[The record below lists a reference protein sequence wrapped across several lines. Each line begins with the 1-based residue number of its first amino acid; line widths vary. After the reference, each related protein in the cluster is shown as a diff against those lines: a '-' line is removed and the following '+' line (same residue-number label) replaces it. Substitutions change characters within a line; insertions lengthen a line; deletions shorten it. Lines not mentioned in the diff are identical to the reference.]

1 MHTPHLRT
9 ATYYALTAA
18 LVSGVSVFINK
29 YAIAGTHDPVLFTA
43 LKNGIVALFLAG
55 IVLAT
60 HAHRELATLTRA
72 QWTRLCLVGLVGGSV
87 PFALFFTGLSLT
99 TAMNGA
105 FIHKTLFVWVALA
118 SVVFLRER
126 FSPLQWLGVGVLVAA
141 NTLLGGLSGLTGSM
155 GEALILG
162 ATLLWAGEHFVAK
175 RALRDLSAVTVAG
188 ARMLLGSVV
197 LFVFLATTG
206 RITYATDLV
215 PTHMGWTLLTA
226 AFLLAYNL
234 TWYAALKRAPAS
246 YVAALL
252 VPATLVTT
260 LLTAVYTTQTLTL
273 PGLLSGILT
282 VLGTTLLVWLAH
294 RAAGARSHTPQPL
307 ALPS

>member
-29 YAIAGTHDPVLFTA
+29 YAIAGTHDPVLFAT
-43 LKNGIVALFLAG
+43 LKNGIVGLFLAG
-55 IVLAT
+55 SMLAT
-60 HAHRELATLTRA
+60 HTHRELALLTRA
-72 QWTRLCLVGLVGGSV
+72 QWRQLCLVGLVGGSI
-87 PFALFFTGLSLT
+87 PFALFFTGLSMT
-99 TAMNGA
+99 TAVNGA
-105 FIHKTLFVWVALA
+105 FIHKTLFVWVAIA
-118 SVVFLRER
+118 SAVFLRER

-141 NTLLGGLSGLTGSM
+141 NAVLGGLNDLTGST
-155 GEALILG
+155 GEILILT
-162 ATLLWAGEHFVAK
+162 ATLLWAGEHLVAK
-175 RALRDLSAVTVAG
+175 RALRDLSAVTVAS
-188 ARMLLGSVV
+188 ARMLFGSAA
-197 LFVFLATTG
+197 LFVFLAATG
-206 RITYATDLV
+206 RITHVADLV
-215 PTHMGWTLLTA
+215 PTHVGWTLLTA

-260 LLTAVYTTQTLTL
+260 LLTAMYTTQTLT
-273 PGLLSGILT
+273 PPQVFSGILT

-294 RAAGARSHTPQPL
+294 RAVGTRSHTTQPL
-307 ALPS
+307 ALPG